1 MADAHGSGPC
11 VRKDVG
17 VQLPPRPLAWSL
29 QSQVGFTQVLARV
42 AAGGP
47 HNAGRRTGQV
57 VSEPARAQQQ
67 LPRTRRRTRQDD
79 ARVRRGS
86 GCSARWFVAHPGA
99 VPRCSCSQRSSSGP
113 PAWEP
118 LTGIGPS
125 VLAVPAAVSGQAAAI
140 LLAGGGGAA
149 RHPRTRGCERRRVGH
164 GGCRAAERV
173 PSPCGPDWE
182 GWAAQTHLTPRMSC
196 LLAGSGSDGTVGRG
210 LRPLDAAH
218 VVPPF
223 VQRNITASN
232 DYELQI
238 QHVQLEGGILIESN
252 ACRGTASGRVME
264 LLSASPTR
272 WSRARA
278 ALTGWVRGWPVW
290 AAPAPLL
297 GYLLTVVTLAVMVGG
312 YRVATTP
319 LLGSELAAFGLLV
332 GCGVVALEAT
342 RRSGEPAG
350 VSRDLLSAW
359 TVPIAV
365 LLPPLYA
372 LLAPVV
378 WTGVTQLR
386 VGRSP
391 LHRRLFSAAVIG
403 LEGYGRATV
412 FQLLAGGTL
421 AHVVGHGGG
430 WVALALLAT
439 VAIGFVGVQL
449 NAVVVAVAVRLSS
462 PEVRWRQLLGQ
473 RADVLLDLLELTVGT
488 VIAAAWIASPATA
501 ILALPAMVLLHRTLT
516 HDQLRAAARID
527 AKTGLLNAATWEEEA
542 TREISRAARTN
553 TPLTVLIADLDH
565 FKEVNDQHGHLV
577 GDQVLVAVAAALQS
591 GSRGY
596 DVLGRF
602 GGEEFTIALP
612 GTDVDEAAQITGR
625 LRQLVGDAVVPVGR
639 DFVQVTVSIGAAV
652 LGRHGQDLTDLLVAA
667 DLALYRAKAAGRNQ
681 VSFAPTP

>member
-1 MADAHGSGPC
+1 
-11 VRKDVG
+11 
-17 VQLPPRPLAWSL
+17 
-29 QSQVGFTQVLARV
+29 
-42 AAGGP
+42 
-47 HNAGRRTGQV
+47 
-57 VSEPARAQQQ
+57 
-67 LPRTRRRTRQDD
+67 
-79 ARVRRGS
+79 
-86 GCSARWFVAHPGA
+86 
-99 VPRCSCSQRSSSGP
+99 
-113 PAWEP
+113 
-118 LTGIGPS
+118 
-125 VLAVPAAVSGQAAAI
+125 
-140 LLAGGGGAA
+140 
-149 RHPRTRGCERRRVGH
+149 
-164 GGCRAAERV
+164 
-173 PSPCGPDWE
+173 
-182 GWAAQTHLTPRMSC
+182 
-196 LLAGSGSDGTVGRG
+196 
-210 LRPLDAAH
+210 
-218 VVPPF
+218 
-223 VQRNITASN
+223 
-232 DYELQI
+232 
-238 QHVQLEGGILIESN
+238 
-252 ACRGTASGRVME
+252 ME

-312 YRVATTP
+312 YGVATTP

-553 TPLTVLIADLDH
+553 TPLTVLIADLDR
-565 FKEVNDQHGHLV
+565 FKEVNDRHGHLV
-577 GDQVLVAVAAALQS
+577 GDQVLAAAAAALQS
-591 GSRGY
+591 GSRSY

-612 GTDVDEAAQITGR
+612 GTDLDEAARITAR
-625 LRQLVGDAVVPVGR
+625 LRQLVAEAVVPVGR
-639 DFVQVTVSIGAAV
+639 DSVQVTVSIGAAV

-681 VSFAPTP
+681 VSFAPTR

>member
-1 MADAHGSGPC
+1 
-11 VRKDVG
+11 
-17 VQLPPRPLAWSL
+17 
-29 QSQVGFTQVLARV
+29 
-42 AAGGP
+42 
-47 HNAGRRTGQV
+47 
-57 VSEPARAQQQ
+57 
-67 LPRTRRRTRQDD
+67 
-79 ARVRRGS
+79 
-86 GCSARWFVAHPGA
+86 
-99 VPRCSCSQRSSSGP
+99 
-113 PAWEP
+113 
-118 LTGIGPS
+118 
-125 VLAVPAAVSGQAAAI
+125 
-140 LLAGGGGAA
+140 
-149 RHPRTRGCERRRVGH
+149 
-164 GGCRAAERV
+164 
-173 PSPCGPDWE
+173 
-182 GWAAQTHLTPRMSC
+182 
-196 LLAGSGSDGTVGRG
+196 
-210 LRPLDAAH
+210 
-218 VVPPF
+218 
-223 VQRNITASN
+223 
-232 DYELQI
+232 
-238 QHVQLEGGILIESN
+238 
-252 ACRGTASGRVME
+252 ME
-264 LLSASPTR
+264 LLSASPTP

-278 ALTGWVRGWPVW
+278 ALTGPIRGWPVW

-312 YRVATTP
+312 YGVATTP

-391 LHRRLFSAAVIG
+391 LHRRVFSAAVIG

-449 NAVVVAVAVRLSS
+449 NAVVVALAVRLSS

-473 RADVLLDLLELTVGT
+473 RADVLLDLTVGT
-488 VIAAAWIASPATA
+488 VIAAAWIASPAA
-501 ILALPAMVLLHRTLT
+501 VLALPAMIYLHRTLT
-516 HDQLRAAARID
+516 HNQLRAAARTD
-527 AKTGLLNAATWEEEA
+527 AKTGLLNAATWQEEA
-542 TREISRAARTN
+542 DREVSRATRTHA
-553 TPLTVLIADLDH
+553 PLTVLIADLDR
-565 FKEVNDQHGHLV
+565 FKEVNDRHGHLV
-577 GDQVLVAVAAALQS
+577 GDQMLAAVAAALQS
-591 GSRGY
+591 GSRSY

-612 GTDVDEAAQITGR
+612 GTDLDEAIQITAR
-625 LRQLVGDAVVPVGR
+625 LRQLVADAAVPVGP
-639 DFVQVTVSIGAAV
+639 DCVQVTVSIGAAV
-652 LGRHGQDLTDLLVAA
+652 LGRHGRDLTDLLVAA

-681 VSFAPTP
+681 VSFAPTG